1 VNLQVFGSSENL
13 TTARKRAGERL
24 LASVHTNMIDELV
37 LGLERLKLT
46 RAVLPVASVLSLRAI
61 ASHGAIGPAD
71 VLHRQMGHDVVHVV
85 EGPVAKATCLLV
97 DPFAGEFLL
106 YGRCAQ
112 VAEECACWGIA
123 TAYVVVCIVC

>member
-1 VNLQVFGSSENL
+1 
-13 TTARKRAGERL
+13 
-24 LASVHTNMIDELV
+24 MIDELV
-37 LGLERLKLT
+37 LGLERLELP
-46 RAVLPVASVLSLRAI
+46 RAVLPVASVLSLRAV

-85 EGPVAKATCLLV
+85 EGPIAEATRLLV

-106 YGRCAQ
+106 YGCCAQ

-123 TAYVVVCIVC
+123 ATAYVVVCIVC